1 MSDRKD
7 NLKANEGAPDSWCV
21 LPWSHVSVKGNGT
34 FRVCCHSA
42 ASESRGTLKDE
53 EGKNLHISEADWD
66 EVVNNETMKTV
77 RKEMLQGKW
86 PEPCIRCKREFES
99 GMSSRNH
106 YERSFLADYI
116 EKENYPSY
124 KKAKEN
130 TNADGSIDKEKFPIS
145 FLDIR
150 FGNLC
155 NLKCAMCSP
164 TDSNQWYDDYNAV
177 WGYDHFWDSG
187 EKIQLEKNKKNKFQP
202 VKNIFEWSDDPNLW
216 KQIENHIDQF
226 RRIYIV
232 GGEPLIIDAHYDFLQ
247 KCVDG
252 GYAKNLV
259 IEYNSNITNIP
270 QRAWNIWKHFKNVVV
285 GVSID
290 GIGEVNNLIR
300 FPSKWWKIEE
310 NLLKFTTAEG
320 NFDVHIT
327 ASIQMLNIWHLPEFI
342 EYVLS
347 NNLARVG
354 PWEKTPIMSPH
365 PVHRPIYLNVNI
377 LPTKFKTEVCEHF
390 TKWQKRFRETDYQ
403 LKVGDSKGASWEKK
417 VNHAC
422 EILEVYKEY
431 MYKIKYNS
439 DELTKWRSNC
449 VHFLDVLDQRRKTDW
464 KKTCPELANAIKEW
478 YDLPKGM
485 F

>member
-1 MSDRKD
+1 MAHKSLHCSEPYNTLYIEHTNQGRMAPCCAFYPTVPIKD
-7 NLKANEGAPDSWCV
+7 YAHTLQQVKVQLQRGEWPDNCV
-21 LPWSHVSVKGNGT
+21 SCQQH
-34 FRVCCHSA
+34 
-42 ASESRGTLKDE
+42 EQ
-53 EGKNLHISEADWD
+53 KNLTSRRL
-66 EVVNNETMKTV
+66 TS
-77 RKEMLQGKW
+77 GKQRLHDQIQNV
-86 PEPCIRCKREFES
+86 EINLS
-99 GMSSRNH
+99 
-106 YERSFLADYI
+106 
-116 EKENYPSY
+116 
-124 KKAKEN
+124 
-130 TNADGSIDKEKFPIS
+130 
-145 FLDIR
+145 
-150 FGNLC
+150 NLC

-310 NLLKFTTAEG
+310 NLLKSDLLEQACVVGLTTPQPIALVNLSENG
-320 NFDVHIT
+320 LNKDSKQVSVELKVHIEKVN
-327 ASIQMLNIWHLPEFI
+327 Q
-342 EYVLS
+342 
-347 NNLARVG
+347 NLANYERISTIVVTKEIWSEQNKLLT
-354 PWEKTPIMSPH
+354 PTLKVKRNKIDEKYMNK
-365 PVHRPIYLNVNI
+365 YLDW
-377 LPTKFKTEVCEHF
+377 H
-390 TKWQKRFRETDYQ
+390 RETENIIME
-403 LKVGDSKGASWEKK
+403 S
-417 VNHAC
+417 
-422 EILEVYKEY
+422 
-431 MYKIKYNS
+431 
-439 DELTKWRSNC
+439 
-449 VHFLDVLDQRRKTDW
+449 
-464 KKTCPELANAIKEW
+464 
-478 YDLPKGM
+478 
-485 F
+485 